1 MIDLF
6 NGHGTHFAVGN
17 LTTLPENERTVSR
30 KAQCYQHNHRRNFL
44 STLLKFTPF
53 AGRSRL
59 KKATERVINRL
70 LAAATTMAMLATATA
85 AHAAEIKSI
94 SRITFGPTNTL
105 FVADWM
111 QSKVHALTL
120 APAKPDAGKP
130 FNLLDLNALFRRA
143 LGTDDVTIE
152 DIATRPGSDEVYVA
166 VSIAPNKTPAILSV
180 KADGSI
186 RKLDLPAMPQTSAA
200 LEKAPDAS
208 LNFWTSNTGRSF
220 TVTDMKW
227 YNSKLYLAGLSN
239 QSFASS
245 LRIMPY
251 PFGSSAAMATIEM
264 YHTSH
269 DQVETRAPIRAMAFA
284 NLDGKPHLIAAYL
297 CTPLVTIPLDAL
309 TDGAHVKAKTIAE
322 LGDAGT
328 PVEVLPYTAIDF
340 AIGKPVSYI
349 LAANLFREG
358 SIIPLSS
365 IEAANRGTGYSK
377 PVPTGEIAGVQHSG
391 APMSNVMRIDNQ
403 NDQLFVALRRD
414 LATGHAQLVSI
425 SKLAAFR
432 LSDNDLSEF
441 MFPDY
446 TYPSDPTHQGIRKF
460 QNMLKTEEGFPE
472 AVRK

>member
-1 MIDLF
+1 
-6 NGHGTHFAVGN
+6 
-17 LTTLPENERTVSR
+17 
-30 KAQCYQHNHRRNFL
+30 L
-44 STLLKFTPF
+44 SALLKFTPL
-53 AGRSRL
+53 AERSRL
-59 KKATERVINRL
+59 EQAAERLINRL

-94 SRITFGPTNTL
+94 SRITFGPANTL
-105 FVADWM
+105 FVADWV

-130 FNLLDLNALFRRA
+130 FNLLNLDGLLRRA
-143 LGTDDVTIE
+143 LGTNDVALE

-166 VSIAPNKTPAILSV
+166 VSILPNKTPAILSV

-186 RKLDLPAMPQTSAA
+186 RKLDLPSIPETSAT

-208 LNFWTSNTGRSF
+208 LTFWTGNTGRSF

-227 YNSKLYLAGLSN
+227 YNGKLYLAGLSN

-269 DQVETRAPIRAMAFA
+269 DQLETRAPIRAMAFA
-284 NLDGKPHLIAAYL
+284 TLDGKPYLIAAYL
-297 CTPLVTIPLDAL
+297 CTPLVTIPLNAL

-340 AIGKPVSYI
+340 VTGQPASYI
-349 LAANLFREG
+349 LVANLFREG

-365 IEAANRGTGYSK
+365 IKEANRGTGYSK
-377 PVPTGEIAGVQHSG
+377 PVSFGQIAGVQHIG
-391 APMSNVMRIDNQ
+391 ATMSNVMRIDNQ
-403 NDQLFVALRRD
+403 NDQFFVALRRD
-414 LATGHAQLVSI
+414 LTTGHAQLVSI
-425 SKLAAFR
+425 NKLSTFR
-432 LSDNDLSEF
+432 LSDYDLSEF
-441 MFPDY
+441 MFPGY
-446 TYPSDPTHQGIRKF
+446 TYPSDSTHQGIRKL
-460 QNMLKTEEGFPE
+460 QNLLKTEEGFPE
-472 AVRK
+472 AVRE